1 MLASRFFPFFL
12 EAEEEKMHR
21 LAAFPS
27 SRLLQPCPGAF
38 VTLRAAQVAR
48 SFTAVHVSRGSG
60 SVGTR
65 LTKASCRWSV
75 VRRSRSA
82 GGSSWLDFER
92 RVESGVRWSSVL
104 PFASLQEA
112 DMTQSTEGERE
123 AMETGKEVGLAE
135 KREEKKSADAPE
147 KPEMCTADELHYVP
161 VPGTDWRL
169 ALWRY
174 LPSKHA
180 TKRKH
185 PVLMLSG
192 IATNAYCFDLAP
204 NVSLARYLA
213 DAGFDTWILE
223 VRGAGLSKREGEPTA
238 VELGGANGALGG
250 MVQDSVVGAAIKGA
264 AKATPHMEKHMEEKH
279 VKKDDG
285 PVTASPSV
293 GSNSSSSSNGSS
305 AASSLGHERPPDNQR
320 NIGPRAEQE
329 AENAEKTLEIKG
341 RKPKTE
347 EEKTSWLTSAVSR
360 MTERYK
366 RLVRVNQSY
375 LLSHKYVNKV
385 SSLFER
391 GYLKNRIEELQE
403 SLRSFLAGKK
413 TSAALTAQLSNA
425 TKSVGGLFERGQR
438 SVSPTVS
445 NLQDR
450 LNTTVG
456 SVQEVIELVSKYD
469 WDFDNY
475 LEEDVPAAMK
485 YVRSHS
491 DCPDGKVFG
500 LGHSMGGIILYATLG
515 TREEHGLKA
524 AVTVASSLEY
534 GMSDSS
540 LKLLIPFASPAQLL
554 NIPVIPLG
562 VMMAAVTPLIT
573 KAPYPL
579 AWIGYHV
586 SAKGMM
592 DEELLQKLILTN
604 FCTIPMGLLFQLKSA
619 FEPGGLKN
627 RDGSV
632 SYKELLKDCEVP
644 VMAIAGDRDLVCPTS
659 AVIDTTKVFPKGV
672 TFKEFGNQDR
682 HYSHYDLL
690 CGRTVC
696 HCFLHLIGAII

>member
-1 MLASRFFPFFL
+1 MN
-12 EAEEEKMHR
+12 R

-27 SRLLQPCPGAF
+27 SRLLQPYPGAL
-38 VTLRAAQVAR
+38 VTLGATQTAR
-48 SFTAVHVSRGSG
+48 SIVSVHVKPTNG
-60 SVGTR
+60 SVGAR
-65 LTKASCRWSV
+65 LTKAGWRWSA
-75 VRRSRSA
+75 VRRSRNA
-82 GGSSWLDFER
+82 GGLLCVDFGRCVNSE
-92 RVESGVRWSSVL
+92 VRWSSVR

-112 DMTQSTEGERE
+112 EKARGTEGEKLGE
-123 AMETGKEVGLAE
+123 AMKTGKEVGLAE
-135 KREEKKSADAPE
+135 KKGEKESSDAPE

-174 LPSKHA
+174 LPSKNA

-250 MVQDSVVGAAIKGA
+250 MVQDTVVGAAIKGA
-264 AKATPHMEKHMEEKH
+264 AKATPHMEKHIEEKH
-279 VKKDDG
+279 VKTDDG
-285 PVTASPSV
+285 PVTARPSAS
-293 GSNSSSSSNGSS
+293 SNSSSSSNGSNG
-305 AASSLGHERPPDNQR
+305 ASSLGHERSPVIEQ
-320 NIGPRAEQE
+320 NIGPKAKQE
-329 AENAEKTLEIKG
+329 TEKAKQETGKAEKAREDGKG
-341 RKPKTE
+341 KNLKKDE
-347 EEKTSWLTSAVSR
+347 NKTSWLTSAVSR

-375 LLSHKYVNKV
+375 LFSHKYVNKV

-403 SLRSFLAGKK
+403 SLKSFLDGKK
-413 TSAALTAQLSNA
+413 TSAALTTQLSNA

-445 NLQDR
+445 NLQER

-475 LEEDVPAAMK
+475 LEEDVPAAME

-491 DCPDGKVFG
+491 HCPDGKVFG

-515 TREEHGLKA
+515 TRAEHGLKA

-534 GMSDSS
+534 RMSDST
-540 LKLLIPFASPAQLL
+540 LKLLIPFASPAQIL
-554 NIPVIPLG
+554 NIPVVPLG
-562 VMMAAVTPLIT
+562 VLMTAVTPLIT

-579 AWIGYHV
+579 AWVGYHV

-592 DEELLQKLILTN
+592 DEELFQKLILTN
-604 FCTIPMGLLFQLKSA
+604 FCTIPMRLLHQLKSA

-632 SYKELLKDCEVP
+632 SYKDLLKDCEVP
-644 VMAIAGDRDLVCPTS
+644 VMAIAGDRDLICPTP
-659 AVIDTTKVFPKGV
+659 AVIDTIEVFPNGA
-672 TFKEFGNQDR
+672 TYKEFGNQER

-690 CGRTVC
+690 CGRTAKDEVYPEVRD
-696 HCFLHLIGAII
+696 FLVKNDD